1 MRKNFI
7 GSVFSTFFQTVVKAV
22 IMYLATAFLMGAVA
36 LAIGFFSRDKEEEV
50 E

>member
-7 GSVFSTFFQTVVKAV
+7 GSVFSTVVKAV
-22 IMYLATAFLMGAVA
+22 ILYVGSVFLTGAVA
-36 LAIGFFSRDKEEEV
+36 LAIGFFSRDKGEEV